1 MSAASTVGL
10 WSARLAKA
18 SEPFRLGLTFTV
30 WFIANV
36 VINVYNKFILS
47 RTGFHFPLTLTANNK
62 LIGWI
67 GAILVLRFSA
77 QGQLPSLDS
86 LLTQFKRPMVH
97 AHGVITAL
105 NIGLNNWSLVMLSI
119 TINQLIK
126 SVVPLPTAALSILL
140 ERKSYS
146 WHVYASML
154 VLVLGTALASTAPN
168 AEANL
173 PGVLLCL
180 GSVLCAAA
188 WTVVSAL
195 LMQRGAEKLDS
206 VSLIFVSSPTS
217 ILCLVVLSAI
227 LESRGLAGYFRGD
240 GVRVDGDEHVDAHHD
255 GGPGR
260 WLEHSAAHAAE
271 SSSPHNIG
279 LLYLLGG
286 GLLGFSYDL
295 IHNQF
300 LKMTSAVTM
309 AIMGNTKLVV
319 LIAISMLT
327 LEKPP
332 NIMAILGV
340 LVALGGVFWYT
351 IHRHHEAQAK
361 EAEARREREAA
372 AASSSMPPTR
382 AGEGTALLGGG
393 ASRSTC

>member
-1 MSAASTVGL
+1 
-10 WSARLAKA
+10 
-18 SEPFRLGLTFTV
+18 
-30 WFIANV
+30 
-36 VINVYNKFILS
+36 
-47 RTGFHFPLTLTANNK
+47 
-62 LIGWI
+62 
-67 GAILVLRFSA
+67 
-77 QGQLPSLDS
+77 
-86 LLTQFKRPMVH
+86 MVH
-97 AHGVITAL
+97 AHGIITAL

-260 WLEHSAAHAAE
+260 WLEHSAAHAAAE
-271 SSSPHNIG
+271 SSPHNIG

-372 AASSSMPPTR
+372 ASSSSTPPTR